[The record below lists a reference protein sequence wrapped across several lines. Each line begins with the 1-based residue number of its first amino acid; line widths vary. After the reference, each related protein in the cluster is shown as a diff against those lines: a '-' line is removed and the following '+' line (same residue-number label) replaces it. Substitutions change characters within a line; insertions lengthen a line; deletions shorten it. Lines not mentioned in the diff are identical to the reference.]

1 MTKKIM
7 IILGTA
13 RKNGNTANVAN
24 WVAEGARESGTDVE
38 IVDASKL
45 SVKANGCLHC
55 LGCQKSD
62 EYRCVVGDDASSV
75 VAKILEKDVVVLA
88 TPVYFGGVSAQ
99 LKQVIDRMYCLIKV
113 LDGPYSVC
121 PDLQKITFALIA
133 TAGGDE
139 KYGMTMLSQHIN
151 GVMLGLGK
159 NLKELLV
166 TGAPA
171 EPGEITS
178 DALTKERAMEFGR
191 ELAD

>member
-1 MTKKIM
+1 MSNRIM

-24 WVAEGARESGTDVE
+24 WVAEGAREAGADVE
-38 IVDASKL
+38 LVDASKL
-45 SVKANGCLHC
+45 TVKANGCLHC

-75 VAKILEKDVVVLA
+75 VAKMFEKDVVVLA

-113 LDGPYSVC
+113 LNGPYTVC
-121 PDLQKITFALIA
+121 PGIKDISFALVA
-133 TAGGDE
+133 TSGGDE
-139 KYGMTMLSQHIN
+139 NYGMSLLSQHMK
-151 GVMLGLGK
+151 GMMMGLGK
-159 NLKELLV
+159 TLQELIV

-171 EPGEITS
+171 EPGEIKS
-178 DALTKERAMEFGR
+178 DGSIKERAVVFGR
-191 ELAD
+191 DLAG

>member
-1 MTKKIM
+1 MARRIM

-13 RKNGNTANVAN
+13 RKNGNTSNVAN
-24 WVAEGARESGTDVE
+24 WVAEGARESGANVE

-75 VAKILEKDVVVLA
+75 VAKMLEKDIVVLA

-113 LDGPYSVC
+113 LDGPYTVC
-121 PDLQKITFALIA
+121 PDLQKIAFALVA

-139 KYGMTMLSQHIN
+139 KYGMTMLSQHMQ

-159 NLKELLV
+159 ELKQLLV

-171 EPGEITS
+171 APGEIKS
-178 DALTKERAMEFGR
+178 DTTTNERAVVFGR
-191 ELAD
+191 ELAA